1 MAKLQPHRPKHDV
14 PAPPIV
20 WELEL
25 TTGQVAGLLG
35 VGYRTVNRW
44 CRQHGLPHRRLR
56 RAVRRNRYI
65 VLADLRVWLRDY
77 LMGRAQVIDR
87 LTPTARRRIA
97 AFVGGN

>member
-1 MAKLQPHRPKHDV
+1 MLKPHRPKHDV

-35 VGYRTVNRW
+35 VGHRTVNRW

-56 RAVRRNRYI
+56 RAVRRSRYI
-65 VLADLRVWLRDY
+65 VLADLRAWMRGH
-77 LMGRAQVIDR
+77 LMGKQNIINQ

-97 AFVGGN
+97 AFIEGGR